1 KALLALILYTAYVQI
16 ENYLITPRIMRRTLA
31 IPGLVTIVAA
41 LLGTSLLGLVG
52 GVLAVPIAAAVL
64 LIMDEVVFKKTDNS

>member
-1 KALLALILYTAYVQI
+1 MKRSLS
-16 ENYLITPRIMRRTLA
+16 

-52 GVLAVPIAAAVL
+52 GLLAVPIAAATL
-64 LIMDEVVFKKTDNS
+64 LIMDEVVFPKADQS

>member
-1 KALLALILYTAYVQI
+1 VQI
-16 ENYLITPRIMRRTLA
+16 ENYLITPKIMRRTLA

-52 GVLAVPIAAAVL
+52 GVLAVPIAAAIL

>member
-1 KALLALILYTAYVQI
+1 VQI
-16 ENYLITPRIMRRTLA
+16 ENYLITPKIMRRTLA

-52 GVLAVPIAAAVL
+52 GVLAVPIAAAIL
-64 LIMDEVVFKKTDNS
+64 LIMDEVVFPKSDNS

>member
-1 KALLALILYTAYVQI
+1 LYTLYVQI
-16 ENYLITPRIMRRTLA
+16 ENYLITPRIMKRSLS

-64 LIMDEVVFKKTDNS
+64 LIMDEVVFPKSDAA

>member
-1 KALLALILYTAYVQI
+1 MLFRS
-16 ENYLITPRIMRRTLA
+16 ENYLITPRIMRRSLS

-52 GVLAVPIAAAVL
+52 GILAVPLAAAVL
-64 LIMDEVVFKKTDNS
+64 LIMEEVVFPKTDNS